1 MSIADVR
8 VERKDKC
15 CYLGGRR
22 ALGKSLKPTKEVK
35 ERGVKPV
42 LMRSYSSPNPG
53 KQELGVDTV
62 SAPR

>member
-8 VERKDKC
+8 VGRKSKC

-35 ERGVKPV
+35 ERVKPV